1 MSIRRPPGAGRGG
14 SVTPSTPAVTGSVA
28 PCSDRWLE
36 VQHRPTRGSV
46 ATSIVPVPRKDPA
59 VLTVLV
65 CTTAVVAAVCAAIRM
80 EAVWL
85 SAAPR
90 TPAST
95 GAAPA
100 AHQDEVAVG
109 GRPG

>member
-1 MSIRRPPGAGRGG
+1 MTSSG
-14 SVTPSTPAVTGSVA
+14 PAVTRSVGA
-28 PCSDRWLE
+28 CSDRWLE
-36 VQHRPTRGSV
+36 VHHRPTRGSV

-80 EAVWL
+80 EAVSL

-95 GAAPA
+95 GTAPA
-100 AHQDEVAVG
+100 AREDDAATGAH
-109 GRPG
+109 PG